1 MSGTMTAI
9 VNGALMQV
17 PAFEDL
23 TLVEPAEG
31 RVTQHFGVRSV
42 TGILHRGVDLGIP
55 GGTPVGSATAGVVLS
70 IRTGSW
76 PWHGPLPP
84 DYRGVD
90 TSYGGYGNHVVVDH
104 GGLLD
109 GAGAKWLITTMY
121 AHLST
126 VAVKPG
132 QRLRAGEPVGR
143 SGSTGISTG
152 DHLHWEVRRTAD
164 PFDPTDYLNR
174 EILMDYPL
182 ELGAGVI
189 ELEGSESG
197 APFNRYVT
205 MNELRVKGAAGNTR
219 VRMVLQLF
227 GGHPGSFASL
237 KDAAGNSL
245 CFTTVQSAFA
255 HSPDA
260 IGELLLDDDGGFR
273 ITGQS
278 MALKRRRLELPP
290 KPMRAVITVFAREQ
304 AA

>member
-1 MSGTMTAI
+1 MTAI
-9 VNGALMQV
+9 VNGALVQV
-17 PAFEDL
+17 PAFDDL
-23 TLVEPAEG
+23 TLVEPAQG
-31 RVTQHFGVRSV
+31 RVTQHFGARSV

-55 GGTPVGSATAGVVLS
+55 GGTAVGSAAEGVVLS
-70 IRTGSW
+70 TRTGSW
-76 PWHGPLPP
+76 PWYGPLPR

-104 GGLLD
+104 GGLRD
-109 GAGAKWLITTMY
+109 GSGARWLITTMY

-126 VAVKPG
+126 VAVKAG
-132 QRLRAGEPVGR
+132 QRLRAGEPLGR

-174 EILMDYPL
+174 EIFMDYPI

-205 MNELRVKGAAGNTR
+205 VNELRVKGAAGKTR

-237 KDAAGNSL
+237 RDAAGNSL

-260 IGELLLDDDGGFR
+260 IGELLLDEYGGFR
-273 ITGQS
+273 IAGQS

-290 KPMRAVITVFAREQ
+290 KQMRAVITVFARER